1 MKLNIRDLII
11 NIINHEKILIKVYK
25 DIFSNSKYILYI

>member
-11 NIINHEKILIKVYK
+11 NIINLKKVLIKVYK
-25 DIFSNSKYILYI
+25 NIFLDFKYILYV